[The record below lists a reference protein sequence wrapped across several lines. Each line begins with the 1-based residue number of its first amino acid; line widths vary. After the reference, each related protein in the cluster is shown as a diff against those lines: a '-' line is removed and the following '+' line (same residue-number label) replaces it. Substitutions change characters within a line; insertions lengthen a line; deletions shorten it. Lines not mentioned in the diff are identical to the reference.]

1 MANPRFT
8 LVNVSN
14 TTLSTTHGYQDPTI
28 DQVTQAVRNAVG
40 RTPALAAEWD
50 NQSVAFRQMMVEV
63 SYTTALEVLRSY
75 DNLSVNPAVADWTNT
90 LNGQINAINSRF

>member
-40 RTPALAAEWD
+40 RTPALMAE
-50 NQSVAFRQMMVEV
+50 
-63 SYTTALEVLRSY
+63 
-75 DNLSVNPAVADWTNT
+75 
-90 LNGQINAINSRF
+90 